1 MNHKK
6 QLNEKS
12 INHSTAQFLMFTAD
26 DANSMQVRYEEQTI
40 WLTQSAMSELFNVD
54 VRTIN
59 EHLNNIYSS
68 GELEEKATIRK
79 YRIVRVEGKR
89 QVERTIQHYN
99 LDAIISVGYRVNSI
113 RATQFRQWAT
123 KTLRDFTLRG
133 YVIDRERME
142 AGKILGED
150 YFEKLLQEVREIR
163 LSERRFY
170 QKVTDIYSTAID
182 YDKNSPT
189 TQNFFATVQNKLHY
203 AIHGST
209 AAELIAQRAD
219 ATKPHM
225 GLTAWK
231 NSPDGKVLSG
241 DVTVAKNYLEKEEL
255 EALGR
260 LVETFLNIAESR
272 ATRQIPTTME
282 EWANTLDQV
291 ITLDSR
297 ELLDNAG
304 KISKKLADQKALAQ
318 YTLFR
323 IEQDKHYESDFDRF
337 ASKAKEVGER

>member
-1 MNHKK
+1 
-6 QLNEKS
+6 
-12 INHSTAQFLMFTAD
+12 MFTAD
-26 DANSMQVRYEEQTI
+26 TSNSLQVRYEEGTI
-40 WLTQSAMSELFNVD
+40 WLTQAGMSELFAVD

-59 EHLNNIYSS
+59 EHLNNIYNS
-68 GELEEKATIRK
+68 GELEEKATIRNF
-79 YRIVRVEGKR
+79 RIVRIEGTR
-89 QVERTIQHYN
+89 QVNRSIQHYN

-142 AGKILGED
+142 SGKILGED
-150 YFEKLLQEVREIR
+150 YFEQLLQEVREIR

-170 QKVTDIYSTAID
+170 QKITDIYSTAID
-182 YDKNSPT
+182 YDANSPT
-189 TQNFFATVQNKLHY
+189 TKNFFATVQNKLHY
-203 AIHGST
+203 AIHGNT
-209 AAELIAQRAD
+209 AAELISKRAD

-231 NSPDGKVLSG
+231 NSPYGKVLSG

-272 ATRQIPTTME
+272 ASRHIPTTME
-282 EWANTLDQV
+282 EWSNTLDQV

-304 KISKKLADQKALAQ
+304 KISKKFADQKAREH
-318 YTLFR
+318 YSRFR
-323 IEQDKHYESDFDRF
+323 VEQDKHYESDFDRF
-337 ASKAKEVGER
+337 ASKAKKLQNGEAT

>member
-1 MNHKK
+1 
-6 QLNEKS
+6 
-12 INHSTAQFLMFTAD
+12 MFTAD